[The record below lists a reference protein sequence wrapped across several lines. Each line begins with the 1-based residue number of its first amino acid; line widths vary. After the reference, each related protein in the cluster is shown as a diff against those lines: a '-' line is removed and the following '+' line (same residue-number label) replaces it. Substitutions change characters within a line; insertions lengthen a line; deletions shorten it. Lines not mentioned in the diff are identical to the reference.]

1 MAQMA
6 GTRNV
11 FYYADQLQYYCY
23 IGSWRTEMNRSFSV
37 TGISALPNH
46 GMEEKPEVL
55 I

>member
-1 MAQMA
+1 MTQMA

-11 FYYADQLQYYCY
+11 FYYADQLQYYYY
-23 IGSWRTEMNRSFSV
+23 IGSWMVEMSRTFSV

>member
-1 MAQMA
+1 MAQTT

-11 FYYADQLQYYCY
+11 FYSAGKLQYYYY
-23 IGSWRTEMNRSFSV
+23 IGSWMIGTNRTFSV